1 MEQGAV
7 IFPGQGAQAVGM
19 GRDIAESS
27 PRAREL
33 FKRADDVLGFGLSAL
48 CFDGPPD
55 ELGRTDI
62 QQPAIFVVSVAI
74 WEAFLEA
81 GGSAD
86 QFRTA
91 AGLSLGEYTA
101 LHISGAMSFEDAL
114 RLVHRRGQLM
124 QEAAESAPG
133 GMVSLLDADEAKAE
147 ILCEKAGQGDVL
159 VPANFNCPG
168 QVVISG
174 SCEACGRAV
183 ELAEEV
189 GCRAVPL
196 VVAGAFHSP
205 LMEPAAEGLS
215 ALLKQTP
222 FTSPRI
228 NVVSNVNAQVHTDPD
243 SIRDWLSRQLTHPVL
258 WQSGIEAMIRDGID
272 HFVEMGPGR
281 VLTGLM
287 RKIDRRKK
295 AVSVNS
301 APAIQKALLVPTA
314 E

>member
-1 MEQGAV
+1 MGQGAV

-19 GRDIAESS
+19 GRDIAEAS
-27 PRAREL
+27 PRASAV
-33 FKRADDVLGFGLSAL
+33 FKLADEVLGFGLSAI
-48 CFDGPPD
+48 CFDGPAD

-86 QFRTA
+86 HFCAA

-101 LHISGAMSFEDAL
+101 LHIGGAMSFEDAL
-114 RLVHRRGQLM
+114 RLVRRRGQLM
-124 QEAAESAPG
+124 QEAAEAVPG
-133 GMVSLLDADEAKAE
+133 GMVSLIDADVDKAKT
-147 ILCEKAGQGDVL
+147 LCDQARQGEVL
-159 VPANFNCPG
+159 VPSNFNCPG

-174 SCEACGRAV
+174 SRDACGRAV
-183 ELAEEV
+183 ELAEGV

-215 ALLKQTP
+215 TLLKETP
-222 FTSPRI
+222 FTQPI
-228 NVVSNVNAQVHTDPD
+228 IKVVSNINASAHTDPD

-258 WQSGIEAMIRDGID
+258 WQGGIEAMIRDGVD
-272 HFVEMGPGR
+272 RFVEMGPGR

-287 RKIDRRKK
+287 RKIDRQKK
-295 AVSVNS
+295 AISVNS